1 MKENIPK
8 NGMERPFRGLIWPAR
23 GHFLKDKIL
32 LFKFSITIY
41 NNMMGLSEKLEKSF
55 KSLTSSYQRAR
66 LVSMFVTTSSLIY
79 HILICIFFC
88 IINIKPMFY
97 YNFISI
103 AFFAVVLFLV
113 PRLKSY
119 VLLYHLALIE
129 IIIHQVLADYY
140 LGSYTS
146 FHSFILLMGLLPFLV
161 FENKKK
167 YALPIT
173 VISSALYI
181 FFSCRDIQPHAIVK
195 PSTLFGIRCMNI
207 TITVFIIVFVILIY
221 TRVVYWIEYYLQRH
235 NEALENE
242 IKMAAV
248 IQQNFFRQEV
258 ENIKKYEVAYFSRPM
273 VGVSGDLY
281 DFYKTGEKLDGLG
294 IFDVSGHGI
303 SSGLVTMLVKNI
315 IHQEFYKKSKLELW
329 EILNKIN
336 DRVIEEKGEIQ
347 NYLTGILVRL
357 YEDKFELV
365 DAGHPAPIL
374 YKKKTGK
381 CEYIELGKKS
391 VGVIGIPDFPV
402 FYESL
407 YFDFEDGDELILYSD
422 GVIDIQN
429 ENEEY
434 FGKDRML
441 NAVEANL
448 NKSAAEQVSFIAN
461 SIYSFCANREQND
474 DITIIVLKK

>member
-1 MKENIPK
+1 MAFK
-8 NGMERPFRGLIWPAR
+8 NKIDKGLNR
-23 GHFLKDKIL
+23 
-32 LFKFSITIY
+32 
-41 NNMMGLSEKLEKSF
+41 
-55 KSLTSSYQRAR
+55 LTSSYERAR
-66 LVSMFVTTSSLIY
+66 LVSLFVTICSLVYHVSICFFFYAINVKQMFV
-79 HILICIFFC
+79 
-88 IINIKPMFY
+88 
-97 YNFISI
+97 YNFVSISVFLFI
-103 AFFAVVLFLV
+103 LFLI

-119 VLLYHLALIE
+119 ILPYMLAFVE
-129 IIIHQVLADYY
+129 IVFHQVLADYF
-140 LGSYTS
+140 LGSYSS
-146 FHSFILLMGLLPFLV
+146 FHSFILLLGLLPFII

-167 YALPIT
+167 YALPVTIVSSIT
-173 VISSALYI
+173 YI
-181 FFSCRDIQPHAIVK
+181 YFSCRNIEAHAAIS
-195 PSTLFGIRCMNI
+195 PRTIFGIRCMNI
-207 TITVFIIVFVILIY
+207 SITVFIIIFVILIY
-221 TRVVYWIEYYLQRH
+221 TRVVYRIEYYLQRH
-235 NEALENE
+235 NETLENE

-248 IQQNFFRQEV
+248 IQQSFFRQEV
-258 ENIKKYEVAYFSRPM
+258 DNIKKYEVAYFSRPM

-329 EILNKIN
+329 EILDRIN

-374 YKKKTGK
+374 YKKSTGK
-381 CEYIELGKKS
+381 CEYIELGKRS
-391 VGVIGIPDFPV
+391 VGVIGIADFPV

-407 YFDFEDGDELILYSD
+407 YFDFDEGDELILYSD

-434 FGKDRML
+434 YGKEHL
-441 NAVEANL
+441 LEAVEANID
-448 NKSAAEQVSFIAN
+448 KTAAEQVSFIAN
-461 SIYSFCANREQND
+461 NIYSFCKNREQND

>member
-1 MKENIPK
+1 
-8 NGMERPFRGLIWPAR
+8 
-23 GHFLKDKIL
+23 
-32 LFKFSITIY
+32 
-41 NNMMGLSEKLEKSF
+41 
-55 KSLTSSYQRAR
+55 
-66 LVSMFVTTSSLIY
+66 
-79 HILICIFFC
+79 
-88 IINIKPMFY
+88 
-97 YNFISI
+97 
-103 AFFAVVLFLV
+103 
-113 PRLKSY
+113 
-119 VLLYHLALIE
+119 
-129 IIIHQVLADYY
+129 
-140 LGSYTS
+140 
-146 FHSFILLMGLLPFLV
+146 
-161 FENKKK
+161 
-167 YALPIT
+167 
-173 VISSALYI
+173 
-181 FFSCRDIQPHAIVK
+181 
-195 PSTLFGIRCMNI
+195 
-207 TITVFIIVFVILIY
+207 
-221 TRVVYWIEYYLQRH
+221 
-235 NEALENE
+235 
-242 IKMAAV
+242 
-248 IQQNFFRQEV
+248 
-258 ENIKKYEVAYFSRPM
+258 
-273 VGVSGDLY
+273 
-281 DFYKTGEKLDGLG
+281 
-294 IFDVSGHGI
+294 
-303 SSGLVTMLVKNI
+303 MLVKNI